1 KHIEVIIRQM
11 LRKTE
16 VQEAGETALLRGEQ
30 LDRSRALDINDRAQ
44 QDGKKAARLQPVL
57 LGITKASLATE
68 SFISAASFQETTR
81 VLTAHSA
88 ARSVRSARC
97 AKIERAGGFRR
108 PVLSRP
114 HRLNATCPV
123 LAGAHVRLEPLA
135 REHAAGLTTAAARDP
150 APYVWSYIPQGL
162 AHMAAYVE
170 DALAA
175 RAAGTAFPLAT
186 VRLADGAVIG
196 SSRFFDVE
204 RWTWPAGHRE
214 ARREALD
221 ACEIGYTWLAAD
233 AIRTAANTEAKL
245 LMLTHAFE
253 SWGVRRV
260 CFHTD
265 VRNERSRAAL

>member
-1 KHIEVIIRQM
+1 M
-11 LRKTE
+11 
-16 VQEAGETALLRGEQ
+16 
-30 LDRSRALDINDRAQ
+30 
-44 QDGKKAARLQPVL
+44 
-57 LGITKASLATE
+57 
-68 SFISAASFQETTR
+68 
-81 VLTAHSA
+81 
-88 ARSVRSARC
+88 
-97 AKIERAGGFRR
+97 
-108 PVLSRP
+108 
-114 HRLNATCPV
+114 NATCPV

-214 ARREALD
+214 ARREGLD

-265 VRNERSRAAL
+265 VRNERSRAALARIGARFEGVLRAHRLASDLTARGSARYSILAAEWLGVKARLRERLAPAAEEVSCPSRLSCT